1 MKYPVEWGLY
11 LVTDTGLSCGRPDE
25 EIVACAIRGG
35 ARVVQYRDKDACTRR
50 MIETARSLCGLCR
63 AHRIPFLVNDRL
75 DVALAVD
82 ADGIHVGQ
90 DDMPVP
96 LARRLLGPGK
106 ILGVTA
112 HTVEEALKAI
122 EEGADYIGAS
132 PIFTTATKSDIGE
145 PIGLNG
151 LEKIAAACRVPVI
164 GISGINAANADKVIR
179 AGAAGVAVVSAI
191 VSAEDVEKAARE
203 LTRII
208 AGCSPERHRTE
219 KHRN

>member
-1 MKYPVEWGLY
+1 MKSRCNYSLY
-11 LVTDTGLSCGRPDE
+11 LVTDSGLSRGRSHE

-35 ARVVQYRDKDACTRR
+35 VTIVQLREKDCCTRE
-50 MIETARSLCGLCR
+50 MIEMARRLVSLCR
-63 AHRIPFLVNDRL
+63 AHDVPLLVNDRL

-82 ADGIHVGQ
+82 ADGVHVGQ

-96 LARRLLGPGK
+96 IARRLLGPDK

-122 EEGADYIGAS
+122 EEGANYIGAS
-132 PIFTTATKSDIGE
+132 PIFTTATKSDAGE
-145 PIGLNG
+145 PIGLEE
-151 LEKIAAACRVPVI
+151 LTKICRACSVPVV
-164 GISGINAANADKVIR
+164 GISGINASNTGQVIR

-203 LTRII
+203 LARII
-208 AGCSPERHRTE
+208 SGCSSGARSR
-219 KHRN
+219 